1 MSVEKIFDK
10 YAASYDASRKKLIP
24 CFDDFYRVALDI
36 VPFGKDAPIR
46 VLDLGAG
53 TGLMAEK
60 VAEGFPGSFIV
71 LLDISA
77 DMLAVARE
85 RLGRYPNGFDFVVS
99 DYAQPG
105 SIQGNYD
112 LVISSLSIHHL
123 TADEKRTLFKNIAAH
138 LNPGGCFINADQVL
152 GETPDIE
159 ASYKAFWER
168 QIREAGATDEEI
180 SGAHERMKEDDMST
194 LSSQLQWLKD
204 AGFNTVNC
212 WYQNFSFAV
221 FSGVKPSESLA
232 GREPSLRRPLRGTRF

>member
-1 MSVEKIFDK
+1 MTVEDIFDK
-10 YAASYDASRKKLIP
+10 YAASYDLSRKKLIP

-36 VPFGKDAPIR
+36 VPFGKDEPIR

-53 TGLMAEK
+53 TGLMSER
-60 VAEGFPGSFIV
+60 VAEAYPGSSIV

-85 RLGRYPNGFDFVVS
+85 RLGPYPNRFDFVVS
-99 DYAQPG
+99 NYARPG
-105 SIQGNYD
+105 SIQGHFD

-123 TADEKRTLFKNIAAH
+123 TADEKRALFKTVFAH
-138 LNPGGCFINADQVL
+138 LTPGGSFINADQVL

-159 ASYKAFWER
+159 SAYNAAWER

-204 AGFNTVNC
+204 AGFHTVNC
-212 WYQNFSFAV
+212 WYQNYSFAV
-221 FSGVKPSESLA
+221 FSGVKPAKE
-232 GREPSLRRPLRGTRF
+232 